1 MKSGHQYKTLKTHFL
16 HINKMRKKSYIY
28 QIISQQP
35 HKIAWIQDTNKFLH
49 LHGSLMALGGG
60 SMNFATIK
68 FEIRKNTTEKTT
80 TKKAILWSTSSEP
93 MLVSSVLSS
102 AEAIVY
108 DTLADDICAFHVK
121 KSRLKPC
128 VSSKQYLDPST
139 VFSVYIS
146 NHFKISLVMDTSFGV
161 LNGL

>member
-1 MKSGHQYKTLKTHFL
+1 MKSGHQYKTLKIHYL
-16 HINKMRKKSYIY
+16 HTNKMKSYIY
-28 QIISQQP
+28 QIISQEP

-49 LHGSLMALGGG
+49 LHGSLVALGGG

-121 KSRLKPC
+121 SRAW
-128 VSSKQYLDPST
+128 SHA
-139 VFSVYIS
+139 F
-146 NHFKISLVMDTSFGV
+146 H
-161 LNGL
+161 LNSI